1 MKKDKRILPTTYLLI
16 ALLLMLML
24 HFVPLLVRLI
34 SPPWNILGLLPLTVG
49 IVFNLMADS
58 AFHKAGTTV
67 KPFQEST
74 ALITDGVFRI
84 SRHPMY
90 LGFVMIM
97 VGVALLLGSL
107 TPWLIVP
114 VFTMLMEVIFIRV
127 EEHMLAEKF
136 GSAWQTYKE
145 KVRRWI

>member
-1 MKKDKRILPTTYLLI
+1 
-16 ALLLMLML
+16 
-24 HFVPLLVRLI
+24 
-34 SPPWNILGLLPLTVG
+34 
-49 IVFNLMADS
+49 MADS
-58 AFHKAGTTV
+58 AFHKASTTV

-74 ALITDGVFRI
+74 ALITDGVFSI

-114 VFTMLMEVIFIRV
+114 VFAMLMEVIFIRV

-136 GSAWQTYKE
+136 GSTWQTYKE